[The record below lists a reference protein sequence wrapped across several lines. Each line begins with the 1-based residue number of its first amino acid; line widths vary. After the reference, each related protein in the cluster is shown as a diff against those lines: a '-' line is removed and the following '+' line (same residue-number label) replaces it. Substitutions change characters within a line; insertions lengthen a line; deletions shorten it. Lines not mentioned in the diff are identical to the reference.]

1 MCEMA
6 KICGL
11 WLPYITK
18 GLNMWEMAQRLPKW
32 LRYFGNDLD
41 IWGTA

>member
-6 KICGL
+6 KICGQ

-18 GLNMWEMAQRLPKW
+18 VLNMLEMAQRLAKW
-32 LRYFGNDLD
+32 LKYFGNDLD